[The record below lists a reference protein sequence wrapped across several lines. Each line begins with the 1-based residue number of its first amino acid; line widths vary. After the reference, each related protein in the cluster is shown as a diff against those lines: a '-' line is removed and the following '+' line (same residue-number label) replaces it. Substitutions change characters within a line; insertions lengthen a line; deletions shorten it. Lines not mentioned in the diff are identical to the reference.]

1 MDSTLILVK
10 TSKGVEEI
18 KSRSSGLSQNL
29 RALLIMADGATS
41 LSGLLGRTN
50 QKQQAEEGIAW
61 LVREGLT
68 AEEALRRV
76 RLIDAQYVQS
86 EAQEALL
93 YEFENALLQKMA

>member
-1 MDSTLILVK
+1 MRRAKVLATLILGVLLT
-10 TSKGVEEI
+10 TSVFAGVVE
-18 KSRSSGLSQNL
+18 
-29 RALLIMADGATS
+29 D
-41 LSGLLGRTN
+41 
-50 QKQQAEEGIAW
+50 
-61 LVREGLT
+61 

>member
-1 MDSTLILVK
+1 MRPLTDK
-10 TSKGVEEI
+10 Q
-18 KSRSSGLSQNL
+18 KSRLWEQTRN
-29 RALLIMADGATS
+29 
-41 LSGLLGRTN
+41 TN
-50 QKQQAEEGIAW
+50 FQASRRLEGVTVP
-61 LVREGLT
+61 LVTLT